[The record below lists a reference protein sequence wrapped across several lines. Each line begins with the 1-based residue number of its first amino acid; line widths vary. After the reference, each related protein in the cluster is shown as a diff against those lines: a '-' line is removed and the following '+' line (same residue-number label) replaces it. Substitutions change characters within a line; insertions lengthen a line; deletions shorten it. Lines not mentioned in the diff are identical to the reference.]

1 MRVTQIGQGLCV
13 AAVAVWL
20 STRNHAASP
29 AAAATTAAWN
39 QGAAPPAVSSPAQKP
54 EQISAARIAAEFA
67 NNEAAA
73 EDRFHGRCLVL
84 TGSVE
89 LVDAG
94 IGKDPSLHLSGGI
107 MGVLV
112 SDVPREFAKT
122 LNRGDSVI
130 LDVSGLDEILG
141 QPAAQFSA
149 DCQRQRLAFD
159 EAAAAEV
166 EAKRSAQKASKSPQS
181 KSKGSNKAAPRA
193 AASAPSI
200 KAAAKPE

>member
-1 MRVTQIGQGLCV
+1 VRVTQIGQGLCV
-13 AAVAVWL
+13 VAVAVWL

-29 AAAATTAAWN
+29 AAAATTAASN
-39 QGAAPPAVSSPAQKP
+39 QGAAPPAASSPAQKP
-54 EQISAARIAAEFA
+54 EQISAARVAAEFA

-149 DCQRQRLAFD
+149 DCQRQRLAF
-159 EAAAAEV
+159 EAAKAAEA

-181 KSKGSNKAAPRA
+181 KGKAGGKPASRA
-193 AASAPSI
+193 GASGQSTKVASGQ
-200 KAAAKPE
+200 